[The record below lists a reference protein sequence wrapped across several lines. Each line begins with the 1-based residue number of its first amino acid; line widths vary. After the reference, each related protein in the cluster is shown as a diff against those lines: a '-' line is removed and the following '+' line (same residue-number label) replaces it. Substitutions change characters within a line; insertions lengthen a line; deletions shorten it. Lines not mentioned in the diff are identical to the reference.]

1 MPDQHTFRKKNI
13 NYRKFGINISSAQAI
28 VTLFKAQM
36 ISCVKCID
44 TNWLTRNCSFQKV
57 QWSKIYNLGGQM
69 YFYSEWY
76 LFLFQETIELTLW
89 PYFRKANLCSSVTF
103 GIMSSIFHS
112 ENFCL
117 RISNMVPL
125 LAVGLR
131 RITPKHLDS
140 WIKPYLR
147 IILAPAPSP
156 SPIQYVTP
164 NWFKT
169 VTKSSAR
176 LWIVGNWKSLE
187 KY

>member
-1 MPDQHTFRKKNI
+1 
-13 NYRKFGINISSAQAI
+13 
-28 VTLFKAQM
+28 
-36 ISCVKCID
+36 
-44 TNWLTRNCSFQKV
+44 
-57 QWSKIYNLGGQM
+57 M
-69 YFYSEWY
+69 YFYSGRLVKGIY
-76 LFLFQETIELTLW
+76 FYSKRLLILELTLW
-89 PYFRKANLCSSVTF
+89 PYFRKANLCSSVTL

-147 IILAPAPSP
+147 MILAPAPSP

-164 NWFKT
+164 N
-169 VTKSSAR
+169 
-176 LWIVGNWKSLE
+176 
-187 KY
+187 

>member
-1 MPDQHTFRKKNI
+1 
-13 NYRKFGINISSAQAI
+13 
-28 VTLFKAQM
+28 
-36 ISCVKCID
+36 
-44 TNWLTRNCSFQKV
+44 
-57 QWSKIYNLGGQM
+57 M

-131 RITPKHLDS
+131 RTTPKHLDS

-156 SPIQYVTP
+156 SPIQYVIP
-164 NWFKT
+164 N
-169 VTKSSAR
+169 
-176 LWIVGNWKSLE
+176 
-187 KY
+187 